1 MSNREEPQMVDQD
14 NSTDQQDE
22 QSGIDHG
29 MLGKE
34 QMLLRA
40 ERQGDQYED
49 GQDNQGTL
57 SEQEVP
63 QEMMNVEEPGMQPPD
78 EVGTLPEKRGEL
90 IDPAMEPVDQ
100 EALDRLPT
108 DQPEREVIPAT
119 FDSTN

>member
-1 MSNREEPQMVDQD
+1 
-14 NSTDQQDE
+14 
-22 QSGIDHG
+22 

-34 QMLLRA
+34 QMLLR
-40 ERQGDQYED
+40 EGRQGDQYENN
-49 GQDNQGTL
+49 QDNQGTV

-63 QEMMNVEEPGMQPPD
+63 QEMMNREEPGMQPPD
-78 EVGTLPEKRGEL
+78 GVGTLPEERGEL

-100 EALDRLPT
+100 EALDRLPM